1 MNINYEQANDTNY
14 IVGNTAVLRL
24 ILMVPVGFYA
34 DNIYKNGSTVQ
45 SGVFNSYA
53 ASDILMVAY
62 DADNGYVYFGRN
74 GTWNNG
80 A

>member
-1 MNINYEQANDTNY
+1 MVQLYSQVY
-14 IVGNTAVLRL
+14 LAV
-24 ILMVPVGFYA
+24 MF
-34 DNIYKNGSTVQ
+34 
-45 SGVFNSYA
+45 

-80 A
+80 ALEEERQEQLGKVLVLMTLQ

>member
-1 MNINYEQANDTNY
+1 MNRQMAQTTLL
-14 IVGNTAVLRL
+14 VARQRL
-24 ILMVPVGFYA
+24 ILMVRTVGFYA

-45 SGVFNSYA
+45 SGVFGSYA

-80 A
+80 APGRV